1 MNLLYARYGKEVM
14 EQKIK
19 ELFGEDM
26 HESGKQG
33 GEINFQEFLS
43 SVEAVQYDLFTK
55 SNLGRKLNKEKVM
68 KD

>member
-1 MNLLYARYGKEVM
+1 M

-33 GEINFQEFLS
+33 GEITFKEFLQ
-43 SVEAVQYDLFTK
+43 SVENVQYDLFTK
-55 SNLGRKLNKEKVM
+55 SNLGRKLNKEKLN
-68 KD
+68 KDNY